1 MARSNYQYEKRRK
14 ELAKKKKIEEKHE
27 RKLAK
32 KNSQTPEVPDS
43 ATGEEETEQPGLAS
57 SLLTQQGEIGSV
69 PGVPSSLEDR
79 VD

>member
-1 MARSNYQYEKRRK
+1 LARSNYQYEKRRK

-32 KNSQTPEVPDS
+32 KNSQTPEVPVS
-43 ATGEEETEQPGLAS
+43 ATGEEEIEQP
-57 SLLTQQGEIGSV
+57 SLPCSQLTQQGEIGSV
-69 PGVPSSLEDR
+69 PSVASPLEDR